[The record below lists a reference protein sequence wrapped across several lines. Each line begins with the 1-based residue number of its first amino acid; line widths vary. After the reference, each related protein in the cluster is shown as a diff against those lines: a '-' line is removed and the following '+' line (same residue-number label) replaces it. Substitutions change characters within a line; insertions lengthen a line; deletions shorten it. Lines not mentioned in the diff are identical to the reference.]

1 MEGYATGEL
10 EEESMKNKKR
20 IKIGIIIAIIVAILV
35 GIGIVHTRDA
45 KYEEAY
51 RYLAYE
57 ELEPGQII
65 LVQETHSEFDGE
77 MKVRIRAVDKEG
89 NLYSLLVKQDEWLG
103 IEESMKEIMDGV
115 TMSNY
120 ISHDDM
126 KKIYEDIVIIDAN
139 ADYRRIMKEI
149 PAVEPKPV
157 KTEYYIGIRYRND
170 GTAEFVTFW
179 EERRFGE
186 VYIMDDPAAEDAY
199 WTAGYPL

>member
-1 MEGYATGEL
+1 
-10 EEESMKNKKR
+10 MKNKKV
-20 IKIGIIIAIIVAILV
+20 IKIGIIIAVIVAVIV
-35 GIGIVHTRDA
+35 GIGIGIVHIRDA
-45 KYEEAY
+45 MYEEAH
-51 RYLAYE
+51 RYLTYE

-65 LVQETHSEFDGE
+65 LVLETHTKFDGE
-77 MKVRIRAVDKEG
+77 MKVIIQAVDKEG

-115 TMSNY
+115 IMSNY

-126 KKIYEDIVIIDAN
+126 KKIYEDIVKIYAN

-157 KTEYYIGIRYRND
+157 KKEYYIGIRYRND